1 MWRSS
6 FLLLKEGLSSTYGLP
21 RGMSVTSTSSRICSG
36 FFFSASA
43 AGDDAYGGGLLPDT
57 IRSEPLTTSGM
68 PRGISVR
75 PDNRI
80 CSSYLFSTSAAGGY
94 DGGYGGRSSPGVVR
108 SKRVT
113 TFGLPRGVC
122 YGGEIIRSNT
132 VVPRGMSYSFSSNAA
147 GVDGGGGGVGS
158 ESITY
163 AEVRKLM
170 RLVNVD
176 ALKSKFGSEGRE
188 MIGYNELLEA
198 CESMGVAKSV
208 DEAKLFAN
216 VLDEAGVVLIFRD
229 KVYLHPDKVVDLVRR
244 AVPLALAP
252 DDDPRKEELKQLQAK
267 QEEIDKLA
275 HKQVRRILYTGLVFS
290 LGLIGLFFRLTF
302 WEFSWDV
309 MEPIAFFGT
318 TSGIILGYGYFLIT
332 RRDPTYQDLMKRLF
346 LSRRR
351 KLIKRKNFD
360 VERFME
366 LQNKCKSPLDAA
378 PLTAKHDFAGVEL
391 ETRDLLHKN

>member
-1 MWRSS
+1 M
-6 FLLLKEGLSSTYGLP
+6 
-21 RGMSVTSTSSRICSG
+21 
-36 FFFSASA
+36 A
-43 AGDDAYGGGLLPDT
+43 
-57 IRSEPLTTSGM
+57 
-68 PRGISVR
+68 VR
-75 PDNRI
+75 PSYNRI
-80 CSSYLFSTSAAGGY
+80 SSYLFS
-94 DGGYGGRSSPGVVR
+94 
-108 SKRVT
+108 
-113 TFGLPRGVC
+113 
-122 YGGEIIRSNT
+122 
-132 VVPRGMSYSFSSNAA
+132 SNASE
-147 GVDGGGGGVGS
+147 VEGGGGGGSVGS

-176 ALKSKFGSEGRE
+176 ALKSKFGSEGKE
-188 MIGYNELLEA
+188 VIGYNELLEA

-229 KVYLHPDKVVDLVRR
+229 KVYLHPDKVVDLVRK

-252 DDDPRKEELKQLQAK
+252 DDDPRREELKQLQAK

-290 LGLIGLFFRLTF
+290 LGFIGLFFRLTF

-351 KLIKRKNFD
+351 KLIKRKQFD

-366 LQNKCKSPLDAA
+366 LQNKCKSPLDA